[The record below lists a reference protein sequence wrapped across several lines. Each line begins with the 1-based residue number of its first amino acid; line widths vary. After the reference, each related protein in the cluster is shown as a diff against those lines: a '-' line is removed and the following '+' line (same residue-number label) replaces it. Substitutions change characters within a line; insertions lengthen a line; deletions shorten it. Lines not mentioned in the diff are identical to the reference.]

1 MDDSDGNTPFHF
13 HFNYL
18 LFVFSLS
25 FSFLLVDKVIK
36 GFRILTFFLSILK
49 KIWCFALYEK
59 INSKLIVLLNKL

>member
-36 GFRILTFFLSILK
+36 GFRILTFFLLILK
-49 KIWCFALYEK
+49 KIG
-59 INSKLIVLLNKL
+59 VLRCMKKSIQN